1 MAGLI
6 RKCTNCGQFVPIG
19 SNSRFCPAC
28 APAIP
33 VVSPVPQSDGGR
45 PASKPAE
52 RLLPASIGD
61 HTVEKL
67 LGTGGMGDVYL
78 VREPVLGRQVALK
91 LLRPELR
98 ASGVARKILEEAA
111 VSAKL
116 THPGIVPIYRV
127 GNDQGM
133 GLYYTMKYVTG
144 RSLADVL
151 TGVRDGVAADVK
163 RYSRP
168 ALLEIFLR
176 ICEAMSF
183 AHHLRIVHRDLKP
196 ANVMLGEFGEV
207 LVMDWGLSRIA
218 DEGGERLEVAEP
230 VASELGLQLADD
242 PGLSRDGAVLGTPG
256 YMSPEQAGGHA
267 AQARPPS
274 DVYALGA
281 ILYQI
286 LTMRLPVDGRPDE
299 LMARTIKGPII
310 PPEKRPLGQDAPRVL
325 CQIATRALAL
335 QPDKRHAHAGEL
347 AEEIRAYLNG
357 DVPWSARQEGWQT
370 SLGRWAMDAGSLVC
384 AEGPRARLLSKARLP
399 GDLRLHAKVVGPAGK
414 PSWRLDISIGP
425 RDEFGPDGYLLRL
438 FGGEDARAELLRENV
453 LVSRASDLE
462 IASRQPHEILVTRE
476 ADALSLEI
484 DGRRVLDFRDVFPP
498 RGPHVGFESQSLGLR
513 LSGLRVENKGVPLRV
528 DFSEVPDQ
536 LMALERLEEA
546 RVLYLEL
553 ATSHADRSE
562 GYLAR
567 FKAALCA
574 LLLGQTGKAAADFA
588 ALKDTSH
595 QALEAVGRAKIA
607 LATHKIQDAWAVLTQ
622 ELDRRRG
629 DPLRVPVWTTLH
641 EVLAVA
647 EKDAHALASSI
658 AVQLLRGARLEPHET
673 SEICGRLM
681 RIAAAKGGP
690 AQARAEALALLQ
702 SHPTQ
707 LGARMELHSYLAHLG
722 LDPAQQKFS
731 RTELQKSLDL
741 KDQITR
747 RDRAR
752 LLLWTIESFLSEGQ
766 IGEAEKRLSST
777 HASVTHPSSA
787 GLWARNWRALASCAQ
802 GKWPEAA
809 QFLQAQSA
817 LYADG
822 RTPQH
827 FLGILLESVSLAG
840 GHEKSAMESSISQR
854 AKDAAEWKTPVAA
867 LTGRAL
873 ASTYEAWCEEQPRES
888 RGSLLLAGSLAFA
901 ARRDGAAAD
910 ALCARAT
917 READIRAFAVWFG
930 EKQGRHVEGPKTI
943 IVKK

>member
-19 SNSRFCPAC
+19 SNSRLCPSC
-28 APAIP
+28 TPSVP
-33 VVSPVPQSDGGR
+33 LVSPQPLPGESR
-45 PASKPAE
+45 SRKPAE
-52 RLLPASIGD
+52 RPLPATIGG
-61 HTVEKL
+61 HAVEKL
-67 LGTGGMGDVYL
+67 LGSGGMGDVYL
-78 VREPVLGRQVALK
+78 AREPVLGRQVALK
-91 LLRPELR
+91 LLRPEQR

-116 THPGIVPIYRV
+116 THPGIVPVYRV
-127 GNDQGM
+127 GNDEGM

-151 TGVRDGVAADVK
+151 TGVRDGVPADVK
-163 RYSRP
+163 RYGLP

-183 AHHLRIVHRDLKP
+183 AHYLRIVHRDLKP

-256 YMSPEQAGGHA
+256 YMSPEQASGHA

-274 DVYALGA
+274 DVYSLGV

-299 LMARTIKGPII
+299 LMARTIKGPIV

-357 DVPWSARQEGWQT
+357 HVPWSARQEGWVT

-384 AEGPRARLLSKARLP
+384 AEGPRARLQSKARLP
-399 GDLRLHAKVVGPAGK
+399 GDLRLHAKIVGPAGK
-414 PSWRLDISIGP
+414 PAWRVDVSIGP

-438 FGGEDARAELLRENV
+438 FGGEDARVELVREGV
-453 LVSRASDLE
+453 LVSRVADLD
-462 IASRQPHEILVTRE
+462 IAARQPHEILVTRE
-476 ADALSLEI
+476 ADALAVEL
-484 DGRRVLDFRDVFPP
+484 DGRRILDFRDVFPP
-498 RGPHVGFESQSLGLR
+498 RGPHLGFESQSLGLR

-528 DFSEVPDQ
+528 DFSEVPDR
-536 LMALERLEEA
+536 LMAIERLEEA
-546 RVLYLEL
+546 RALYLEL

-562 GYLAR
+562 GHLAR
-567 FKAALCA
+567 FKAALCS
-574 LLLGQTGKAAADFA
+574 LLLGQTAKAAADFA

-595 QALEAVGRAKIA
+595 QALEAVGRAKIL
-607 LATHKIQDAWAVLTQ
+607 LASRNFKEAWNVLTQ

-629 DPLRVPVWTTLH
+629 DPLRVPLWTTLH
-641 EVLAVA
+641 ETLTIA
-647 EKDAHALASSI
+647 EKDSPALASSL

-673 SEICGRLM
+673 SEICARLM
-681 RIAAAKGGP
+681 RIAASKGGP

-707 LGARMELHSYLAHLG
+707 LGARMELHGWLSRLG
-722 LDPAQQKFS
+722 LEPAGHKAA
-731 RTELQKSLDL
+731 RAELQKSIDL
-741 KDQITR
+741 QDQITR
-747 RDRAR
+747 KDRAR
-752 LLLWTIESFLSEGQ
+752 LLLWTIESFLAEGQ
-766 IGEAEKRLSST
+766 IAEAEKRLAAT
-777 HASVTHPSSA
+777 HASITHPSTA
-787 GLWARNWRALASCAQ
+787 GLWARNWRGLASCAE
-802 GKWPEAA
+802 GKWPEAGK
-809 QFLQAQSA
+809 FLQAQES
-817 LYADG
+817 LYAAG
-822 RTPQH
+822 RSPLH
-827 FLGILLESVSLAG
+827 FLGILLECIAHARG
-840 GHEKSAMESSISQR
+840 FEKSPFETALLQKT
-854 AKDAAEWKTPVAA
+854 KDAPDWKVPVAA
-867 LTGRAL
+867 LTGKAL
-873 ASTYEAWCEEQPRES
+873 AGTYEAWCEEQPREA
-888 RGSLLLAGSLAFA
+888 RGGLLLAGSLAFA
-901 ARRDGAAAD
+901 LRGDGPTAD

-917 READIRAFAVWFG
+917 REPDVRAFAMWFG
-930 EKQGRHVEGPKTI
+930 EKQGRHAEGPKTI